1 MSKIQVDTIDTR
13 SGTATMQIG
22 STNTSTINIGV
33 SGDTV
38 NIPSGVTIANAGI
51 ATGFNIPAFK
61 VLLDSAQTIAT
72 STDTVI
78 AYDTEL
84 YDTDSAVSSGVF
96 TVPTGKGGKY
106 FFAMNGGFNTSS
118 DIDTVSITIS
128 KNEQKTIS
136 SNAGDAVNIEYHHNG
151 TAVSQYI
158 QSLSTTMDLAAG
170 DTVRVYYW
178 QNYGSNRDTATDGRA
193 VFSGFRIG
201 T

>member
-1 MSKIQVDTIDTR
+1 MSKIEANTIDSI
-13 SGTATMQIG
+13 SGTSTLTLG
-22 STNTSTINIGV
+22 STNASTVALG
-33 SGDTV
+33 SGDV
-38 NIPSGVTIANAGI
+38 QSN
-51 ATGFNIPAFK
+51 FNTPAFK
-61 VLLDSAQTIAT
+61 LLLDSSQTIAT

-106 FFAMNGGFNTSS
+106 FFAMNGGFSTGN

-136 SNAGDAVNIEYHHNG
+136 SNAGDAANIEYHHNG
-151 TAVSQYI
+151 TDVSNYI
-158 QSLSTTMDLAAG
+158 QSLSTTMDLDAG

-178 QNYGSNRDTATDGRA
+178 HNFGSDKGTAADGRA
-193 VFSGFRIG
+193 MFSGFRIG

>member
-13 SGTATMQIG
+13 SGTSTLTLG
-22 STNTSTINIGV
+22 STNASTVALG
-33 SGDTV
+33 SGDV
-38 NIPSGVTIANAGI
+38 QSN
-51 ATGFNIPAFK
+51 FNTPAFK
-61 VLLDSAQTIAT
+61 VLLDSTQTIAT

-136 SNAGDAVNIEYHHNG
+136 SNAGDAVNIEYHHDG
-151 TAVSQYI
+151 TTVSQYI
-158 QSLSTTMDLAAG
+158 QSLSTTMDLDAG

-178 QNYGSNRDTATDGRA
+178 HNYGSNRDTATDGRA